1 MDRQFYI
8 LLFILYLLQGCSGGS
23 STSTD
28 SNAIEPPTPD
38 RSTISQLKP
47 LEISI
52 SNNIESTVAVHNS
65 LYAELGIDASITD
78 ANGTIHLFY
87 GGKELRHK
95 YFDGV
100 TWKEEIIDSSSK
112 VGRNATV
119 VLGKDGTFHIL
130 YQVLFS
136 TNAFFRGEN
145 LKYAKGNTGSWT
157 IETTPIYKE
166 GLDEHRGT
174 LALDLNGNL
183 LFAHRVDYNIM
194 LSKYSDGTW
203 SQETIAE
210 DVIRTSGSGLIS
222 NINLI
227 VDKNNT
233 PHVFYLNTWNENLIH
248 TSKLSGFWQSTTL
261 ALVSDYH
268 SVSSV
273 RMNAEGYLQAC
284 FRVAVQ
290 KTIYCD
296 KLIDG
301 DWIREQIEFE
311 NIYAYLPT
319 LKIDKDGS
327 SHLAYYVTSNEGA
340 WLRYAT
346 NKAGSWQYDSFKIAS
361 SWQTSIQ
368 DPINIEVEDNGDVNF
383 FFKKR
388 SYSSTGLP
396 SELLHLKYQDDEWI
410 PSTLE
415 FILQERTY
423 AGKASD
429 IEVGP
434 SGKVEI
440 AYTYYHSGY
449 PGKLNLASALNGE
462 NWVSTTP
469 LPNFVP
475 DTGLGEII
483 APLMEF
489 DALGNKHI
497 VSSSTSIPRGI
508 YYLSNKT
515 NEWQSELIANT
526 KTSDINKFDL
536 VLGKDGSVHVLYLVD
551 AKNIQ
556 ARYVTNKSGE
566 WIDELVY
573 EFPNTLTDQ
582 FKSWQQAVHLKVN
595 DDNSLQAVM
604 SIPFRENDPL
614 IGVLSAN
621 KTNNVWQVSSVLKPG
636 DIPARLKP
644 DAYGGV
650 PFYTAWEHPEL
661 MIDKNSAIHFSYN
674 AFECNLITC
683 TPVGIG
689 YSTNVGGTWEHK
701 IVDSMFFYENDEIAL
716 SYAPEDPS
724 MIVTDSGE
732 VYLAYYHD
740 AYEEIRLARID
751 KCANKYLTI
760 DTQMSTYPAVNDE
773 TISASITE
781 SDQFIHVS
789 YYDNPNGNLKYAK
802 VAKEQLA
809 SDCRSDDVL
818 WVQKTTEIGEREI
831 IIKNQST
838 SAQQIENIS
847 MSGDDGVTVLFDEC
861 LGSTIEPKQS
871 CKAKIQF
878 SQLSDGFYP
887 KSLNIDTINME
898 NNKSTNLG
906 INFEVEVY

>member
-1 MDRQFYI
+1 M
-8 LLFILYLLQGCSGGS
+8 LGS
-23 STSTD
+23 
-28 SNAIEPPTPD
+28 
-38 RSTISQLKP
+38 
-47 LEISI
+47 
-52 SNNIESTVAVHNS
+52 
-65 LYAELGIDASITD
+65 
-78 ANGTIHLFY
+78 
-87 GGKELRHK
+87 
-95 YFDGV
+95 
-100 TWKEEIIDSSSK
+100 
-112 VGRNATV
+112 
-119 VLGKDGTFHIL
+119 DGTFHIL

-136 TNAFFRGEN
+136 TNASFRGEN
-145 LKYAKGNTGSWT
+145 LKYARGNTGSWT

-174 LALDLNGNL
+174 LALDLNGDL
-183 LFAHRVDYNIM
+183 LFAHKVDYNIM

-222 NINLI
+222 NINLV

-233 PHVFYLNTWNENLIH
+233 PHVFYLNTWNESLIH
-248 TSKLSGFWQSTTL
+248 AAKSSGFWQSATL
-261 ALVSDYH
+261 ANVSDYH

-273 RMNAEGYLQAC
+273 RMTAEGYIQAC
-284 FRVAVQ
+284 YRVAVQ

-301 DWIREQIEFE
+301 NWIREQIELE

-327 SHLAYYVTSNEGA
+327 LHLAYYVSSSEGT

-361 SWQTSIQ
+361 NWQTSIQ
-368 DPINIEVEDNGDVNF
+368 NTINIEVQDNGDVNF
-383 FFKKR
+383 FLKKR
-388 SYSSTGLP
+388 SYFSTGLP
-396 SELLHLKYQDDEWI
+396 SELLHLRYQDDEWT

-415 FILQERTY
+415 FILQESTY

-429 IEVGP
+429 IEVDP

-440 AYTYYHSGY
+440 AYTYYHFGY
-449 PGKLNLASALNGE
+449 PGKLNLVSVLNGE

-475 DTGLGEII
+475 DTSEII
-483 APLMEF
+483 LPLMKF
-489 DALGNKHI
+489 DTLGNKHV
-497 VSSSTSIPRGI
+497 VSSSSSIPRGI
-508 YYLSNKT
+508 YYLTNKT

-526 KTSDINKFDL
+526 NSSAINIFDL

-566 WIDELVY
+566 WMDELVY
-573 EFPNTLTDQ
+573 EFPNTVTDN
-582 FKSWQQAVHLKVN
+582 FDAWRQAVHLKIN
-595 DDNSLQAVM
+595 EDNSIQALI

-614 IGVLSAN
+614 IGVLLAN
-621 KTNNVWQVSSVLKPG
+621 KTNNVWQVSSVLKPR

-650 PFYTAWEHPEL
+650 PFYTAWDHPEL

-674 AFECNLITC
+674 AFECNAITC
-683 TPVGIG
+683 NPVGIG

-701 IVDSMFFYENDEIAL
+701 IVDSMFFYENDEIVL

-724 MIVTDSGE
+724 MMVTDNGE

-740 AYEEIRLARID
+740 AFEEIRLSRVD
-751 KCANKYLTI
+751 KCATKYFTI
-760 DTQMSTYPAVNDE
+760 DTQMSTYPAVNE
-773 TISASITE
+773 KTISASIAA
-781 SDQFIHVS
+781 SDEFIHVS
-789 YYDNPNGNLKYAK
+789 YHDNPNGNLKYAK
-802 VAKEQLA
+802 VSKEQLA
-809 SDCRSDDVL
+809 SSCPSDDVV

-831 IIKNQST
+831 IIRNQSS
-838 SAQQIENIS
+838 SAQKIVNIS
-847 MSGDDGVTVLFDEC
+847 MSGDDNFTVISDEC
-861 LGSTIEPKQS
+861 LGSTIESNQS
-871 CKAKIQF
+871 CKARIQF
-878 SQLSDGFYP
+878 SSLSVGFYP
-887 KSLNIDTINME
+887 SSINLDVINME
-898 NNKSTNLG
+898 NNKTKNLG